1 MTDPTPN
8 AESAETIRML
18 NLPTDQRPAW
28 LNDYLGHM
36 TNPEIPAT
44 STHPLLDLVMAD
56 TAHGEK
62 KCTLDFP
69 LDKVLATAEH
79 AASAD
84 QHKLGYEE
92 KEAAPRL
99 WWVKDD
105 GTYLMSN
112 GKDPV
117 GTRDEDGHPPHMV
130 HATGWG
136 PGTDAR
142 SILGGDDFRES
153 LNLTTPLDDDG
164 GGTLLDML
172 RTAAASGCTRFKLKA
187 TFDDHHMEL
196 TYITE

>member
-117 GTRDEDGHPPHMV
+117 GTRDADRLPTVV
-130 HATGWG
+130 HAHGWG

-142 SILGGDDFRES
+142 SILGGDDFRKS
-153 LNLTTPLDDDG
+153 IDLTTPLDEDTT
-164 GGTLLDML
+164 TLLTML
-172 RTAAASGCTRFKLKA
+172 RQAAAEGATCFLLKA
-187 TFDDHHMEL
+187 TLDEQHMTL
-196 TYITE
+196 TYITH